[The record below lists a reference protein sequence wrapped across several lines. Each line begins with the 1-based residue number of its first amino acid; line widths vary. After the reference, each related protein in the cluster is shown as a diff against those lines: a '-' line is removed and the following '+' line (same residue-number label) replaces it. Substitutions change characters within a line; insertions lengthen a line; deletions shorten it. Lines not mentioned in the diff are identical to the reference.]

1 MKVSGLPDRSCAVG
15 ITNKIS
21 LMARLYLTH
30 LKFLNRNWKWKMD
43 LYRKIGLGFSLWE
56 CIAVLFWREWRLEFR
71 YSLFVAVANILWTI
85 QIGCYHF
92 FFVLNFQ
99 ACKKGHEEVVE
110 VLLKHGVDTKS
121 QSNYDQTAV
130 QIALRNQHFEI
141 QSLLQE
147 HEKRS
152 AVFPLLVSTWRR
164 FLGSISLDSNLHDSL
179 GSFVSSRILFTVW
192 ILESPRL
199 SRRFETIKIHKKFP
213 ASAIWKIA
221 VLWVIRYIFFKGV
234 LAEFDCFLA

>member
-1 MKVSGLPDRSCAVG
+1 M
-15 ITNKIS
+15 
-21 LMARLYLTH
+21 
-30 LKFLNRNWKWKMD
+30 
-43 LYRKIGLGFSLWE
+43 
-56 CIAVLFWREWRLEFR
+56 FWREWRLEFKLKEWLFYR
-71 YSLFVAVANILWTI
+71 LFVAVANFLWTV
-85 QIGCYHF
+85 QIGCNHF

-152 AVFPLLVSTWRR
+152 AVFPLLVST
-164 FLGSISLDSNLHDSL
+164 
-179 GSFVSSRILFTVW
+179 
-192 ILESPRL
+192 
-199 SRRFETIKIHKKFP
+199 
-213 ASAIWKIA
+213 
-221 VLWVIRYIFFKGV
+221 
-234 LAEFDCFLA
+234 

>member
-1 MKVSGLPDRSCAVG
+1 
-15 ITNKIS
+15 
-21 LMARLYLTH
+21 MARLYLTH

-56 CIAVLFWREWRLEFR
+56 CIAVLFWREWRLEFKLKSGYVTGCLLLLLIFYGPFR
-71 YSLFVAVANILWTI
+71 
-85 QIGCYHF
+85 CYHV

-164 FLGSISLDSNLHDSL
+164 FHGSISPDSNLHDNL
-179 GSFVSSRILFTVW
+179 GSLFLLGFLFTVW
-192 ILESPRL
+192 VLERPRL
-199 SRRFETIKIHKKFP
+199 SRSSWIRNHKNPQKVPSIRHSGKLLYGVYF
-213 ASAIWKIA
+213 SKGNCWIW
-221 VLWVIRYIFFKGV
+221 LFFGIELNIV
-234 LAEFDCFLA
+234 